1 MTYRLIEN
9 CIVAKRYLSL
19 GKKFTEGF
27 KTEDQKPWAPAR
39 ADYSQM
45 SRQITVPAHPV
56 TWSKDS

>member
-1 MTYRLIEN
+1 M
-9 CIVAKRYLSL
+9 AKRYLSL

-27 KTEDQKPWAPAR
+27 KTEDQEPWAPVR

-45 SRQITVPAHPV
+45 SRQFTDLAHPV